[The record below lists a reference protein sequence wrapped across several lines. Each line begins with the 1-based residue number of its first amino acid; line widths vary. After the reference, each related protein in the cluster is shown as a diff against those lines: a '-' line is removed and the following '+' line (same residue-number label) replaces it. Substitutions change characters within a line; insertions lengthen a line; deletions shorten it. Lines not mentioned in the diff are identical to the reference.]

1 MYQERIKKVLAAM
14 EEMGLEQMLV
24 SNPNSIWYLTGY
36 YVFPYERM
44 LALYLRRTAI
54 TPCFSTACS
63 RSRKRIAG
71 KSGSLIPMTV

>member
-36 YVFPYERM
+36 
-44 LALYLRRTAI
+44 
-54 TPCFSTACS
+54 
-63 RSRKRIAG
+63 
-71 KSGSLIPMTV
+71 